1 MNCKHDF
8 VTNKDG
14 LWTNS
19 RLGFAKKNDGYETF
33 WRKIM
38 GIE

>member
-1 MNCKHDF
+1 MVCKYDF
-8 VTNKDG
+8 VTIKDG

-19 RLGFAKKNDGYETF
+19 KLGFAEKNDGSETF